1 MIVITG
7 AQRNSSIGRTSGNTR
22 LSTGSM
28 GSLYWHLAQLM
39 WEDSSRETA
48 SVIVLRANYYP
59 SLVYNLCYK
68 THPVRLYSAFP
79 CSPHTLLSGRFECV
93 CLSVHEGS
101 STAGNTWGRHRSHY
115 YSQTSLIPF
124 PDISIL
130 SPEGDTDKG
139 RSRPGQHNCFWLSTG
154 FLHSILG
161 RLTAQDHFVQ
171 LSSLKR
177 LIPAAAQARN
187 RPVRCT
193 KRGSFLPYARV
204 HTKETSLFQLVPSSY
219 RGNKPKQE
227 LYLSG

>member
-48 SVIVLRANYYP
+48 SVIVLTANYYP

-101 STAGNTWGRHRSHY
+101 STAGNTWGRQKSLLFTNIPDTISRHKYPVTWRWHRQGEK
-115 YSQTSLIPF
+115 QT
-124 PDISIL
+124 
-130 SPEGDTDKG
+130 
-139 RSRPGQHNCFWLSTG
+139 R
-154 FLHSILG
+154 
-161 RLTAQDHFVQ
+161 TAQLLLTVHRFPSQ
-171 LSSLKR
+171 YPGKAHGPGPLR
-177 LIPAAAQARN
+177 TAQ
-187 RPVRCT
+187 
-193 KRGSFLPYARV
+193 FLEEAN
-204 HTKETSLFQLVPSSY
+204 PSS
-219 RGNKPKQE
+219 
-227 LYLSG
+227 STS